1 MQLTRIMKSR
11 EQEYKEIFIAEALE
25 YFDALNRHIST
36 LEKEPGDEQTLA
48 EIFRLLHN
56 LKANSKAIGYLQISD
71 VSHKLETAF
80 SLIRSKELVFSD
92 EVVTVLFDGIDML
105 GELIHNVDN
114 PKYGEPDPILLRN
127 LDIIVENLSE
137 STIELAKVQKYN
149 TSKNLSLSE
158 LIYIQIK
165 KLDHMMNLVGELMI
179 DRDRIISISRDLGND
194 ELKSVSSHLYRIT
207 EDLQYSVM
215 DARLVNIGSL
225 FNKFPRIVRDIAS
238 AEKKEVN
245 LSIRGQDIQIDRNIL
260 QIITDSLLHLVRNAI
275 THGLEKPEDREKK
288 GKNAAGNLLLS
299 AQSDRDNVLITLQDD
314 GKGIDMKSVKKKA
327 IERQLVAPDI
337 AKGLADSEVLSFLF
351 EPGFSTAKEVTEFS
365 GRGVG
370 LDVVKNAIDSIGG
383 RITVDSEKGKG
394 TTFILQLPTSIAVK
408 GALLFEVDNIYYAI
422 PLIHTDQVVALDR
435 DELHEVGDVLVANLK
450 GETITVVYLNEL
462 LNAPEADMKLGDKT
476 RLNGQVQNIIIV
488 SYNNRKLGL
497 IVDKLYRQQDIVV
510 KPLSKPLQQID
521 IYGGV
526 TLLGTGRVCLVL
538 DVPAVTRYFINMR
551 QGRGDGK
558 E

>member
-1 MQLTRIMKSR
+1 MSVLLTLRMKSR

-25 YFDALNRHIST
+25 YFDALNRHISI
-36 LEKEPGDEQTLA
+36 LEKEPESDETLA

-80 SLIRSKELVFSD
+80 SLIRNKELSFSD
-92 EVVTVLFDGIDML
+92 EVVKVLFDGVDLL

-114 PKYGEPDPILLRN
+114 PNYGEPDPLLLRN
-127 LDIIVENLSE
+127 LDIIVENLSD
-137 STIELAKVQKYN
+137 STIELAKVQRYN
-149 TSKNLSLSE
+149 TSKNLALSE
-158 LIYIQIK
+158 LIYIQIR

-179 DRDRIISISRDLGND
+179 DRDRILSISRELNSD

-207 EDLQYSVM
+207 EELQYSVM

-225 FNKFPRIVRDIAS
+225 FNKFPRIVRDVAA
-238 AEKKEVN
+238 AEGKQVN
-245 LSIRGQDIQIDRNIL
+245 LVLEGHDIQIDRNIL
-260 QIITDSLLHLVRNAI
+260 QIMADSLLHLVRNAI
-275 THGLEKPEDREKK
+275 THGLEKPEERQ
-288 GKNAAGNLLLS
+288 AAGKDATGQLRLA
-299 AQSDRDNVLITLQDD
+299 AQSDRENVLLRLIDD
-314 GKGIDMKSVKKKA
+314 GRGIDLNVVRRTAVEK
-327 IERQLVAPDI
+327 QLVS
-337 AKGLADSEVLSFLF
+337 ADTARTMAEHELLSLLF

-383 RITVDSEKGKG
+383 RISVSSVKGSG
-394 TTFILQLPTSIAVK
+394 TTFSMQLPTSIAVK
-408 GALLFEVDNIYYAI
+408 GALLFEVDSIYFAI
-422 PLIHTDQVVALDR
+422 PLIHTEQVVSLDK
-435 DELHEVGDVLVANLK
+435 DELHEVGGVLIADLK
-450 GETITVVYLNEL
+450 GETVTVVYLNEL
-462 LNAPEADMKLGDKT
+462 LNAPEQEMRLGDKT

-510 KPLSKPLQQID
+510 KPLSKPLEQID

-526 TLLGTGRVCLVL
+526 TLLGTGKVCLVL
-538 DVPAVTRYFINMR
+538 DVPAITRYFTQRR
-551 QGRGDGK
+551 QI
-558 E
+558 

>member
-1 MQLTRIMKSR
+1 MKSR

-25 YFDALNRHIST
+25 YYDALNRHIST
-36 LEKEPGDEQTLA
+36 LEKNPDDDQTLA
-48 EIFRLLHN
+48 EVFRLLHN

-80 SLIRSKELVFSD
+80 SLIRNKELTFSE
-92 EVVTVLFDGIDML
+92 EVVMVLFDGIDLL
-105 GELIHNVDN
+105 GELIHEIDN
-114 PKYGEPDPILLRN
+114 PNYGEPDPVLLRN
-127 LDIIVENLSE
+127 LDIIVDNLSD

-149 TSKNLSLSE
+149 TSKNLSLSD

-179 DRDRIISISRDLGND
+179 DRDRIISIGRELNND

-225 FNKFPRIVRDIAS
+225 FNKFPRIVRDIAA
-238 AEKKEVN
+238 AENKEVN
-245 LSIRGQDIQIDRNIL
+245 LELTGQDIQIDRNIL

-275 THGLEKPEDREKK
+275 THGLEQPDERDKK
-288 GKNAAGNLLLS
+288 GKDRTGTLRLS
-299 AQSDRDNVLITLQDD
+299 AQSDRDNVLIKLTDD
-314 GKGIDMKSVKKKA
+314 GKGIDLKQVKRKA
-327 IERQLVAPDI
+327 VERQLISPDMVS
-337 AKGLADSEVLSFLF
+337 GVADSEALAFLF
-351 EPGFSTAKEVTEFS
+351 EPGFSTAKQVTEFS

-383 RITVDSEKGKG
+383 RINVDSEKGKG
-394 TTFILQLPTSIAVK
+394 TTFTLQLPTSIAVK
-408 GALLFEVDNIYYAI
+408 GALLFEVDEIFFAI
-422 PLIHTDQVVALDR
+422 PLIHTEQVVALDK
-435 DELHEVGDVLVANLK
+435 DELHEVGDVLVANLN
-450 GETITVVYLNEL
+450 GETVTVVYLNEL
-462 LNAPEADMKLGDKT
+462 LNAPEGKMKLGDKT
-476 RLNGQVQNIIIV
+476 KLQGQVQNIIVV

-510 KPLSKPLQQID
+510 KPLSKPLDQID

-526 TLLGTGRVCLVL
+526 TLLGTGKVCLVL
-538 DVPAVTRYFINMR
+538 DVPAVTRYFISRR
-551 QGRGDGK
+551 QS
-558 E
+558 